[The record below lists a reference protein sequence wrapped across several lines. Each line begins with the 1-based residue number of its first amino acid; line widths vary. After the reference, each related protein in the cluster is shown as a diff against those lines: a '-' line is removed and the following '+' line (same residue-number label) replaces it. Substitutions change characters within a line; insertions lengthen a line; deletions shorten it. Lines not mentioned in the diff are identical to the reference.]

1 MASLAASHPE
11 IDTTPFRSLDERF
24 NFSFSSRLFPQGV
37 IPRYEAPLDTRT
49 PNRALEDP
57 LPPETAHRETGRAC
71 NLTLEADPFASSA
84 ALDPSY
90 AFGRCGG
97 SWDFVNAS
105 LWSTNASSS
114 SSSTSSSSWN
124 QTHLQSSFNLSDV
137 WDGGFEGGTLGG
149 GWTGEGDAEGPGEWG
164 PGLLAV
170 TGLALYTLALCTA
183 VGNALVI
190 HAIRTE
196 KRLQTVSSSEALV

>member
-1 MASLAASHPE
+1 MDSLAAPYTE

-37 IPRYEAPLDTRT
+37 IPRYEAPLDAGA
-49 PNRALEDP
+49 PSRALDDP
-57 LPPETAHRETGRAC
+57 LPPDAARRDAARAC
-71 NLTLEADPFASSA
+71 NLTLEADPFAG
-84 ALDPSY
+84 LDPSF
-90 AFGRCGG
+90 ALGRCDS

-105 LWSTNASSS
+105 LWSANASSPPS
-114 SSSTSSSSWN
+114 SSSPPWN
-124 QTHLQSSFNLSDV
+124 QTQLPPGLNLSDV
-137 WDGGFEGGTLGG
+137 WDGGGLEEGTLGSD
-149 GWTGEGDAEGPGEWG
+149 WAGEGGAGAQGEWG

-196 KRLQTVSSSEALV
+196 RRLQTVSS